1 MWVNQSKSGESRMKK
16 TSKTIAL
23 KVAWHASGNRTLV
36 QSIDGAHTDLQGVF
50 FCNSNPAEF
59 YRAVAKLI
67 ANLAGQGYQIVYQDT
82 EAACDT
88 AESSSHEIGEKTMNM
103 SKAIVLE
110 DVAAEAVALRGAAH
124 SRPLTELLKLNA
136 HTLGSI
142 PKSDPSDGFI
152 ERVKRELAKRNGVDL
167 SKVIV
172 EFRIVS

>member
-1 MWVNQSKSGESRMKK
+1 M
-16 TSKTIAL
+16 
-23 KVAWHASGNRTLV
+23 
-36 QSIDGAHTDLQGVF
+36 QSIDGADHTDLSGVF
-50 FCNSNPAEF
+50 FCNSDPAEF
-59 YRAVAKLI
+59 YRAVAKFI

-82 EAACDT
+82 EADCDT
-88 AESSSHEIGEKTMNM
+88 AEFSSHEIGGKTMNM

-110 DVAAEAVALRGAAH
+110 DGAAEAVALRGAAH
-124 SRPLTELLKLNA
+124 SRALTELLKLNS

-142 PKSDPSDGFI
+142 PKSDSSDGFI